1 MTPQSE
7 GTIATFSDG
16 YYHGEPEIAVERV
29 RPGRKDRPPFIVLDE
44 MATVMNELSGDSS
57 AYSQALTHHAAAKLA
72 YERERAKSLTILVH
86 EHRQRGDRLPAE
98 DVRNALTLNDLEAV
112 YAPLLETEARV
123 EALKASINVKKAVL
137 SGLQSELAQ
146 LRTEVGG

>member
-1 MTPQSE
+1 MT
-7 GTIATFSDG
+7 GTLATFSDD
-16 YYHGEPEIAVERV
+16 YYYSDESMIGVERV
-29 RPGRKDRPPFIVLDE
+29 RAARRDRPPFVVLDE
-44 MATVMNELSGDSS
+44 MASVMNELSGDSN
-57 AYSQALTHHAAAKLA
+57 AYSRALTQHAAAKLA
-72 YERERAKSLTILVH
+72 YERERAKSLTALVH